1 MTYAEVITQVKQL
14 PPAER
19 ILLVETIL
27 RWMRE
32 ELAEAGVQDR
42 AELRRQ
48 RLQAIPPA
56 SALRG
61 IAKPT
66 GPMPTDQEIKD
77 DYINYLEQKYS

>member
-1 MTYAEVITQVKQL
+1 MTYAEVVTQVRQL
-14 PPAER
+14 SPAER
-19 ILLVETIL
+19 ILLVETIM

-32 ELAEAGVQDR
+32 EFTQLEIQDR
-42 AELRRQ
+42 AEARRR

-61 IAKPT
+61 IAKPK

-77 DYINYLEQKYS
+77 DYINYLERKYS